1 MAAWSQSGRPPSSS
15 SASQLS
21 RSASFSL
28 SSTRLIKELQIFSKS
43 SSSNREFE
51 KEKIDQHFTDF
62 PTQVQEMGGLEIPLV
77 LSCPSELEPHYHQHC
92 PSGGCHHNHNYLM
105 IITVSRGIDKWPKLI
120 SASCWC
126 APRSG
131 PQIQEGR
138 PHLYSWGKMNV
149 NRNISLYKPKQHRS
163 LPPPLVTTQWTTT
176 P

>member
-28 SSTRLIKELQIFSKS
+28 SGSVQLSSKS

-92 PSGGCHHNHNYLM
+92 PSGWCHHNRNYTM
-105 IITVSRGIDKWPKLI
+105 IKLVSRGINKWSKLT

-138 PHLYSWGKMNV
+138 PHLYSWGKTNV
-149 NRNISLYKPKQHRS
+149 NRNISLYKLKQHRS
-163 LPPPLVTTQWTTT
+163 LPLLLVTTQWTTT